1 MKKFLYIIFFI
12 FIFSLTSAVIYLSI
26 IGIETLKFNNLI
38 IKEIKKKEP
47 KIELRLEKIK
57 IKFDIKKIQLFVS
70 TKNPQIIYQ
79 GTIIPVIDIKVYTK
93 INKIQ
98 QVNS

>member
-47 KIELRLEKIK
+47 KIELRL
-57 IKFDIKKIQLFVS
+57 
-70 TKNPQIIYQ
+70 
-79 GTIIPVIDIKVYTK
+79 
-93 INKIQ
+93 
-98 QVNS
+98 